1 MNNIQMA
8 RFKILEKGNATV
20 PCQILNE
27 SAGKY
32 IVKFE
37 DGNIERVSKSLVS
50 DLDKIDEGVLDMV
63 RNSGKAVMKYG
74 KTVYNKAKDVAKKI
88 ADLIITPFRVFDCV
102 FFKSD
107 DGGILPVSHP
117 LNAIEGALNC
127 KSVNYI
133 PSSSTVK
140 LCDELGIE
148 AKAVENFEFEGEY
161 NGAVQFYD
169 YLGESETSNNSL
181 MLSLLEGD
189 ETVSSGKR
197 LAQNEKIQLSGT
209 FCDWSKE
216 EIIDDIASEYASRYV
231 GRDPQSLPLMIWG
244 APGIGK
250 TQIIR
255 ACCDEIKDRFDLDA
269 RPEMLSINAANVGDD
284 DFTYPGKIFEK
295 IEKVDGETGVVT
307 KITDLPKQWLP
318 VYDVKSPNK
327 EELRKLANG
336 GHRDKKTGEIIDG
349 PGGIFFIDE
358 FSRLTQAAMNSL
370 MQTPTT
376 RNIGG
381 NSNLTLGDRWV
392 IVCAANRPSD
402 MSRVGGSESLSFEA
416 AAKTRFNH
424 CNFVPDPED
433 WFSWATSESKKR
445 KGRPN
450 VMHEI
455 VTYLRK
461 EVKENPETFGDFYEV
476 WNMPSGKLEGGRAS
490 ACPRTWEA
498 LSEKLLDRYIDPALG
513 KPKYSSLSQ
522 MPKAK
527 LKKAAAGIIGGDVAE
542 RFATF
547 AAEAVLFSDSDA
559 VNVWTKGDT
568 VMYEIIKQNKLNSAN
583 IEKYYDD
590 YIFPLLKTNYPGGFE
605 MGKVS
610 PEAALNFMK
619 FLEATC
625 YDRGKF
631 NLNRFKTVSAKFSD
645 VFGVDT
651 RSINGP
657 YADAAN
663 YKETVVAKNEMV

>member
-1 MNNIQMA
+1 MA
-8 RFKILEKGNATV
+8 RFKILENGNATV
-20 PCQILNE
+20 PCKILNE

-63 RNSGKAVMKYG
+63 RNSGKAAMKYG
-74 KTVYNKAKDVAKKI
+74 KIVYNKAKDVAKKI
-88 ADLIITPFRVFDCV
+88 AEMIIAPFKVFDCV
-102 FFKSD
+102 FFKGY
-107 DGGILPVSHP
+107 DGDVLPVSHP

-127 KSVNYI
+127 NSVNYI
-133 PSSSTVK
+133 PSDSTVK

-181 MLSLLEGD
+181 LLSLFERD

-209 FCDWSKE
+209 FRDWSKDK
-216 EIIDDIASEYASRYV
+216 IINFIKKEYASRRA
-231 GRDPQSLPLMIWG
+231 GREPQTLPLMIWG

-255 ACCDEIKDRFDLDA
+255 SACNIIKEELGLDTK
-269 RPEMLSINAANVGDD
+269 PEVLSISGGSVGSD
-284 DFTYPGKIFEK
+284 DFTFPGKILEK
-295 IEKVDGETGVVT
+295 IERGDGTSAVKTTV
-307 KITDLPKQWLP
+307 TDLPKNWLP
-318 VYDVKSPNK
+318 VYDIKSPDKDN
-327 EELRKLANG
+327 LRKLANG
-336 GHRDKKTGEIIDG
+336 GYKDEKTGEIVDG

-358 FSRLTQAAMNSL
+358 FSRVTEAAMNAL

-392 IVCAANRPSD
+392 IVCAANRQGD
-402 MSRVGGSESLSFEA
+402 MSRSGETISLSFEA
-416 AAKTRFNH
+416 ASKTRFTH
-424 CNFVPDPED
+424 CNFVPNPED
-433 WFSWATSESKKR
+433 WFSWATSESKRR
-445 KGRPN
+445 KGHPN

-461 EVKENPETFGDFYEV
+461 EVKDNPKTFGDFYEM
-476 WNMPSGKLEGGRAS
+476 WNMPSGKLDGEKAS
-490 ACPRTWEA
+490 ACPRSWEA
-498 LSEKLLDRYIDPALG
+498 LSEALLDLYIDPAVG
-513 KPKYSSLSQ
+513 SPEYKSLSE
-522 MPKAK
+522 MPKSEIEDI
-527 LKKAAAGIIGGDVAE
+527 AAGIIGGDVAE
-542 RFATF
+542 RFAAF

-583 IEKYYDD
+583 IEKYYNE

-605 MGKVS
+605 KGKVS
-610 PEAALNFMK
+610 PDAALNFMK

-625 YDRGKF
+625 YDGGKF
-631 NLNRFKTVSAKFSD
+631 NLNRFNAISATFSD
-645 VFGVDT
+645 EFGVDT
-651 RSINGP
+651 ISLRGP

-663 YKETVVAKNEMV
+663 YKERVVAKNQLV

>member
-1 MNNIQMA
+1 MA
-8 RFKILEKGNATV
+8 RFKILENGNATV
-20 PCQILNE
+20 PCKILNE

-50 DLDKIDEGVLDMV
+50 DLDKIDEGVLDLV

-88 ADLIITPFRVFDCV
+88 AEMIIAPFKVFDCV
-102 FFKSD
+102 FFKGY
-107 DGGILPVSHP
+107 DGDILPVSHP

-127 KSVNYI
+127 NSVNYI
-133 PSSSTVK
+133 PSDSTVK

-181 MLSLLEGD
+181 LLSLFERD

-209 FCDWSKE
+209 FRDWSKDK
-216 EIIDDIASEYASRYV
+216 IINFIKKEYASRRA
-231 GRDPQSLPLMIWG
+231 GREPQSLPLMIWG

-255 ACCDEIKDRFDLDA
+255 SACNIIKEELGLDTKPEI
-269 RPEMLSINAANVGDD
+269 LSISGGSVGAD
-284 DFTYPGKIFEK
+284 DFTFPGKILEK
-295 IEKVDGETGVVT
+295 IERGDGTSAVKTTV
-307 KITDLPKQWLP
+307 TDLPKKWLP
-318 VYDVKSPNK
+318 VYDIQSPDKDN
-327 EELRKLANG
+327 LRKLANG
-336 GHRDKKTGEIIDG
+336 GYKDEKTGEIVDG

-358 FSRLTQAAMNSL
+358 FSRMTDAAMNSL

-392 IVCAANRPSD
+392 IVCAANRQGD
-402 MSRVGGSESLSFEA
+402 MSRSGEQISLSFEA
-416 AAKTRFNH
+416 ASKTRFTH
-424 CNFVPDPED
+424 CNFVPNPED

-455 VTYLRK
+455 VAYLRK
-461 EVKENPETFGDFYEV
+461 DVKENPTTLGDFYEM
-476 WNMPSGKLEGGRAS
+476 WNMPSGKLDGEKAS
-490 ACPRTWEA
+490 ACPRSWEA
-498 LSEKLLDRYIDPALG
+498 LSETLLDLYIDPADG
-513 KPKYSSLSQ
+513 SPEYKSLSE
-522 MPKAK
+522 MPKSEIEDI
-527 LKKAAAGIIGGDVAE
+527 AAGIIGGDVAE

-559 VNVWTKGDT
+559 VNVWTKGAT

-590 YIFPLLKTNYPGGFE
+590 YIFPLLKANYPGGFE

-610 PEAALNFMK
+610 PDAALNFMK

-645 VFGVDT
+645 EFGVDT

-663 YKETVVAKNEMV
+663 YKEDVVAKNEMV

>member
-1 MNNIQMA
+1 MA
-8 RFKILEKGNATV
+8 RFKILENGNATV
-20 PCQILNE
+20 PCKILNE

-88 ADLIITPFRVFDCV
+88 ADLIIAPFRVFDCV
-102 FFKSD
+102 FFKGN

-127 KSVNYI
+127 NSVNYI
-133 PSSSTVK
+133 PSDSTVK

-169 YLGESETSNNSL
+169 YLGESEASNNSL
-181 MLSLLEGD
+181 LMSLFESD
-189 ETVSSGKR
+189 DTVSSSKR

-209 FCDWSKE
+209 FEDWTMS
-216 EIIDDIASEYASRYV
+216 EIIDYITGEYASRYA
-231 GRDPQSLPLMIWG
+231 GRNPQSLPLMIWG

-255 ACCDEIKDRFDLDA
+255 SACGIIKDRLGLDVK
-269 RPEMLSINAANVGDD
+269 PEVISINGGSVGPD
-284 DFTYPGKIFEK
+284 DFTFPGKILEK
-295 IEKVDGETGVVT
+295 IEREDGKSAVKTTV
-307 KITDLPKQWLP
+307 TDLPKKWLP
-318 VYDVKSPNK
+318 VYDIKSPDKDN
-327 EELRKLANG
+327 LRKLANG
-336 GHRDKKTGEIIDG
+336 GYKDEKTGEIVDG

-358 FSRLTQAAMNSL
+358 FSRMTEAAMDSL

-392 IVCAANRPSD
+392 IVCAANRPSA
-402 MSRVGGSESLSFEA
+402 MSRSGSSDALSFEA
-416 AAKTRFNH
+416 ASKTRFNH
-424 CNFVPDPED
+424 CNFVPDPKD
-433 WFSWATSESKKR
+433 WFSWARAESGTR
-445 KGRPN
+445 KGHPN
-450 VMHEI
+450 IIREI
-455 VTYLRK
+455 VNYL
-461 EVKENPETFGDFYEV
+461 ENDVKENPKTLGDFYEM
-476 WNMPSGKLEGGRAS
+476 WSIPSGKLEGNKAS

-498 LSEKLLDRYIDPALG
+498 LSEVLLDNYLDPAYM

-522 MPKAK
+522 MPKK
-527 LKKAAAGIIGGDVAE
+527 LIKKISAGIIGGDVAE
-542 RFATF
+542 RFASF

-559 VNVWTKGDT
+559 ANVWTKGDT

-590 YIFPLLKTNYPGGFE
+590 YIFPLLKANYPGGFE

-610 PEAALNFMK
+610 PDAALNFMK

-631 NLNRFKTVSAKFSD
+631 NLNRFKTISSKFSD
-645 VFGVDT
+645 EFGVDT
-651 RSINGP
+651 RSLTGP

-663 YKETVVAKNEMV
+663 YKEDVVAKNEMV